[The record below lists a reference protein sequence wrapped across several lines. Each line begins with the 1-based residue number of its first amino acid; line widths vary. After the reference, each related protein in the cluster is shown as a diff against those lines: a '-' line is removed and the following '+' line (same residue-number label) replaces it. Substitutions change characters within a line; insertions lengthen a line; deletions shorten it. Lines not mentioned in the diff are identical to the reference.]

1 MYGWENNGIFISR
14 IYIKNKA
21 GSISPIVQTRL
32 PAREKIRYFFTCVVT
47 AFLRAGNPC
56 ITPPFMWEIYIYIV
70 CRNDY
75 QQSKNWLCHILSS
88 HLFETLFFYSYFIT
102 ILLKNIISWLTNY
115 KITPG
120 SLTCDTLTER
130 CPGFFTCE
138 TFFVFFA
145 WIIFAGALKF
155 VMRNI
160 YIFKLQ

>member
-1 MYGWENNGIFISR
+1 MESSSAGFISKTKPGLFLLLYKLDYQHVKKYD
-14 IYIKNKA
+14 IF
-21 GSISPIVQTRL
+21 SLVLLRL
-32 PAREKIRYFFTCVVT
+32 SQGRKSLYNT
-47 AFLRAGNPC
+47 AVYVRN
-56 ITPPFMWEIYIYIV
+56 IYIV

-88 HLFETLFFYSYFIT
+88 HLFETLFFYSYFIA

-120 SLTCDTLTER
+120 SLTSDTLTER

-160 YIFKLQ
+160 YIFKRQ